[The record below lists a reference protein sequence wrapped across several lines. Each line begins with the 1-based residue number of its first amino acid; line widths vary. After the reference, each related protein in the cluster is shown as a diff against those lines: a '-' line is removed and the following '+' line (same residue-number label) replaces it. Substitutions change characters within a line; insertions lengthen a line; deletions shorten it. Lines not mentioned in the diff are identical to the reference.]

1 MVSRPDVVGDMALY
15 EILDDY
21 AEAKNSCKPWH
32 DNVKKWRKWYD
43 FDHYAGRGEAK
54 PGEER
59 YEDPTPTNL
68 VDTAVGIILAN
79 DLEWKAMGFTPDVM
93 EGEVTGKIEKY
104 IAGVIEINSER
115 EELDIPYEAVFNLV
129 RDGSAI
135 LYAPWDDVLAKD
147 LQFETQVPDV
157 EQGAKPASGFME
169 PPIRTQVIDSLKT
182 FWVMGGP
189 RRWGQV
195 FRVETM
201 TVADVEAEYGVEL
214 KDYIH
219 YEDREKRKLKGE
231 LIDCWKWAQKDI
243 PKEQGMMEKML
254 GRPPE
259 METRWIVQR
268 ALLFE
273 KQFVWELQDT
283 PYDDLPYSIGFY
295 KSVDKDK
302 PQGWTHSIIRPIE
315 STLEMMENAINR
327 RQRQITL
334 LSSLPLVTR
343 AMAGRVIEI
352 DPALGGHI
360 PLLPDEDISFPKWPG
375 NPPDVDQQI
384 QYFRTRLQQ
393 AGFSEQDLTGGAASG
408 YALSQIGDANKI
420 KLEQPVRALNLLWS
434 SWARKMLR
442 LTEKFGTGSVVR
454 VYGSLK
460 GKDFA
465 DQIITDDFS
474 KYLIRAKLKP
484 KYPGDD
490 VRNAAMGTQARG
502 MLSDWTIMERF
513 WDIDQPD
520 DENKRILRQMA
531 ERHPSVIEYHIR
543 ENLMQKAKNGDEAA
557 IMTLMSMQGGQP
569 GNPNQPK
576 APPNAMQQTGTQSA
590 TGAPTPQAEGAQP
603 PGQDIDSAMNQMVG
617 ATPQLMG

>member
-1 MVSRPDVVGDMALY
+1 MVMRTDVVGDMPLF

-21 AEAKNSCKPWH
+21 TQAKTSCKPWH
-32 DNVKKWRKWYD
+32 DDIKKWRKWYD
-43 FDHYAGRGEAK
+43 FDHYFNRGEPK

-68 VDTAVGIILAN
+68 VDTAVGIILAKG
-79 DLEWKAMGFTPDVM
+79 LEWKAMGFTPDM
-93 EGEVTGKIEKY
+93 DEGEVTGKIEKY
-104 IAGVIEINSER
+104 IAGVLEINGER
-115 EELDIPYEAVFNLV
+115 EEIDIPYQVVFHIV
-129 RDGSAI
+129 RDGAAVIYS
-135 LYAPWDDVLAKD
+135 PWDGILAEE
-147 LQFETQVPDV
+147 LAFETQVPDM
-157 EQGAKPASGFME
+157 EQGAVPAQAYME
-169 PPIRTQVIDSLKT
+169 PPIRTQVIDPLKT
-182 FWVMGGP
+182 FWTMGGP
-189 RRWGQV
+189 RRWEQV
-195 FRVETM
+195 FRVETLS
-201 TVADVEAEYGVEL
+201 VYDVETQYGVRIKNYDAHDE
-214 KDYIH
+214 
-219 YEDREKRKLKGE
+219 RQKRAIEGE
-231 LIDCWKWAQKDI
+231 LIDCWKWAQKQV
-243 PKEQGMMEKML
+243 PAEQGMMDKML
-254 GRPPE
+254 GKPPE
-259 METRWIVQR
+259 METKWIVQR

-273 KQFVWELQDT
+273 RQYVWELQDT
-283 PYDDLPYSIGFY
+283 DYDDLPYNIGFF
-295 KSVDKDK
+295 KTVDKDSPK
-302 PQGWTHSIIRPIE
+302 GWSHSIIRPIE

-360 PLLPDEDISFPKWPG
+360 PLFPDEDISFPKWPG

-434 SWARKMLR
+434 TWARKMLR
-442 LTEKFGTGSVVR
+442 LTEKFATGSLVR

-465 DQIITDDFS
+465 DQIVTDEFS
-474 KYLIRAKLKP
+474 KYLVRGKLKP

-490 VRNAAMGTQARG
+490 VRNAAMGSQARG

-543 ENLMQKAKNGDEAA
+543 ENLMEMAETGDEAA
-557 IMTLMSMQGGQP
+557 IMTLMAMDQNKG
-569 GNPNQPK
+569 GNPNQAP
-576 APPNAMQQTGTQSA
+576 APPRAAGQTNTQSA
-590 TGAPTPQAEGAQP
+590 TGEATPQAEGREA
-603 PGQDIDSAMNQMVG
+603 PGQDIDSIMNRMVNQS
-617 ATPQLMG
+617 PELMS

>member
-1 MVSRPDVVGDMALY
+1 MALRDITTDMALL
-15 EILDDY
+15 EILEDY
-21 AEAKNSCKPWH
+21 SEAKKSCEGWH
-32 DNVKKWRKWYD
+32 KNIEKWRKWYD
-43 FDHYAGRGEAK
+43 FDHYAERGEAL

-93 EGEVTGKIEKY
+93 EGETTGKIEKY

-129 RDGSAI
+129 RDGSSV
-135 LYAPWDDVLAKD
+135 LYSPWDDILAQE
-147 LQFETQVPDV
+147 LAFEAQVPDK
-157 EQGAKPASGFME
+157 EQGAKPIQGFME
-169 PPIRTQVIDSLKT
+169 SPIRTQVIDPLKT

-195 FRVETM
+195 YRIEEM
-201 TVADVEAEYGVEL
+201 TVYDVEAQYQVRIKQYDHQDE
-214 KDYIH
+214 
-219 YEDREKRKLKGE
+219 RAKRKLKGE
-231 LIDCWKWAQKDI
+231 LIDCWKWAQTEQ
-243 PKEQGMMEKML
+243 PKEQDMMAKML
-254 GRPPE
+254 GKPQE
-259 METRWIVQR
+259 METKWVVQR
-268 ALLFE
+268 ALVFE
-273 KQFVWELQDT
+273 RQFIWELQDT

-302 PQGWTHSIIRPIE
+302 PEGWTHSIIRPIE

-442 LTEKFGTGSVVR
+442 LTEKFGAGSLVR

-460 GKDFA
+460 GEDFA
-465 DQIITDDFS
+465 DQIVTDDFS
-474 KYLIRAKLKP
+474 KYLVRAKLKP

-490 VRNAAMGTQARG
+490 VRNAAMGTQAKG
-502 MLSDWTIMERF
+502 TLSDWTIMERF

-531 ERHPSVIEYHIR
+531 ERHPSVIEYQIR
-543 ENLMQKAKNGDEAA
+543 KNLMERAKMGDEAA
-557 IMTLMSMQGGQP
+557 VMTLMAMEQSKG
-569 GNPNQPK
+569 GNPNQAPGPPK
-576 APPNAMQQTGTQSA
+576 PEQKTGTQSA
-590 TGAPTPQAEGAQP
+590 TGEATPQAEGREP
-603 PGQDIDSAMNQMVG
+603 PGQDINSAMNQMTG
-617 ATPQLMG
+617 ATPQLMA